1 MRWKSATVSQKPA
14 SQSLGRYA
22 RMVRKVMDPEQAK
35 YRDLFEALE
44 KEAAEAKTVKRSG
57 KVTNRVV
64 GAGCAAVIAV
74 YTAGYTRTQS
84 AADRFTKQLALRRVA
99 ALPLP
104 GVNVVLDRKD
114 VSHPR
119 VENFTMPTGKPPAPD
134 LEAKHE
140 PARVKSPVGAG
151 FARTEPGPS
160 TESLSESTA
169 LRAVAPAAAPPDAA
183 PPAPAAP
190 VFRYASRHR
199 TPGRH
204 ASQGKAGRSRSC
216 RKSRRESGRTE
227 PIPAGAIPATATSKL
242 QVVIEN
248 GRVASRHHLAS
259 AAPATPAPSLIA
271 CRRRS
276 QRSRV
281 QRSITSPG
289 PPKAPTPFT
298 AQ

>member
-1 MRWKSATVSQKPA
+1 
-14 SQSLGRYA
+14 
-22 RMVRKVMDPEQAK
+22 MDPEQAK

-74 YTAGYTRTQS
+74 YTAGYARTQS

-134 LEAKHE
+134 LEARHE
-140 PARVKSPVGAG
+140 PAKVKSPVGAG
-151 FARTEPGPS
+151 FARTEPRPS
-160 TESLSESTA
+160 TEGLSESTA

-190 VFRYASRHR
+190 VFA
-199 TPGRH
+199 TPPVIERQ
-204 ASQGKAGRSRSC
+204 AATPPEAK
-216 RKSRRESGRTE
+216 
-227 PIPAGAIPATATSKL
+227 PADPAPAAIPAAKWKDGTYTGWGYSRHGNIEA

-248 GRVASRHHLAS
+248 GRIAS
-259 AAPATPAPSLIA
+259 AAISQCRTRYSCSVIDRLPPQVAEKQSPEVDYVSGATQSADA
-271 CRRRS
+271 FYGAV
-276 QRSRV
+276 V
-281 QRSITSPG
+281 QALG
-289 PPKAPTPFT
+289 KAK
-298 AQ
+298 